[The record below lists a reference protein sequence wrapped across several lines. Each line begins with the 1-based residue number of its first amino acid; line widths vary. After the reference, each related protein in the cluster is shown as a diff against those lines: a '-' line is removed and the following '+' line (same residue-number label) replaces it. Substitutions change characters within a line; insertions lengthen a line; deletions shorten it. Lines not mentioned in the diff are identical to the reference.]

1 MTNLLFMGLGIK
13 GVISCRRNQHDQI
26 FLVAYLG
33 YLVVGTGSFLFHAT
47 LKCMSLR
54 PGALS
59 RPCPLFRL
67 YLLAMKFMHLRI

>member
-1 MTNLLFMGLGIK
+1 MGLGIK

-47 LKCMSLR
+47 LKCMSLC

-59 RPCPLFRL
+59 RSRDYPFLQ
-67 YLLAMKFMHLRI
+67 LLALVGHEKYALKT